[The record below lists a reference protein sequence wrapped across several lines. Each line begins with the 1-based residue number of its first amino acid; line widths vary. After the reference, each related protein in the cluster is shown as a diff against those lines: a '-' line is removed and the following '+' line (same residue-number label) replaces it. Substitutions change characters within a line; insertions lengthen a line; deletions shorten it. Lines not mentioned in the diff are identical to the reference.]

1 MSYKLLNQYFYPDIT
16 NIILDY
22 IMISKQECKKDYTKN
37 VYYLDNLFT
46 FCLKK
51 TEYNTPYTII
61 MDRLLMVKRVNKM
74 LSRIDNFKCGNEPY
88 TYKTLY

>member
-22 IMISKQECKKDYTKN
+22 LTISKEECKKDFTKSI
-37 VYYLDNLFT
+37 YYLDNLFE
-46 FCLKK
+46 FCLQK
-51 TEYNTPYTII
+51 TEYKVPYTII

-74 LSRIDNFKCGNEPY
+74 LARIDNFQCEKD
-88 TYKTLY
+88 T

>member
-1 MSYKLLNQYFYPDIT
+1 MSYKLLNQYLYPDIT

-22 IMISKQECKKDYTKN
+22 LTISKEECKKDFTKS
-37 VYYLDNLFT
+37 VYYLDNLFE

-74 LSRIDNFKCGNEPY
+74 LNRINNFNGEPSHL
-88 TYKTLY
+88 YKTLY